1 MSGSKD
7 NSLKSF
13 TVAFIP
19 DCSLAHPSIQDFS
32 NLTFEDLYLM
42 SNEEEVKAL
51 NCLLISC

>member
-1 MSGSKD
+1 MSGSED

-19 DCSLAHPSIQDFS
+19 DCSLARPSIQDFS
-32 NLTFEDLYLM
+32 NLTIEELYLM
-42 SNEEEVKAL
+42 SKEEVKAL